1 MKSFLL
7 AGAAAWSLVM
17 AGLPVSSALASP
29 GPRPAPPTPAIR
41 APQDK
46 PYPGVISLAVTADDL
61 DRKIVHVKETIPL
74 ADRSADGGDVVLLY
88 PEWVPGGHAPE
99 GPIDRLAGLTVTAD
113 GVPVPWKRDV
123 VNVYAFH
130 VTPPAGAK
138 TLEVSFQHLSPVSG
152 DIGGSEITSTLMTLE
167 WFNLV
172 IYPAGWYTR
181 DIPVDARLTLPQG
194 WSSATALETESTT
207 GSTVSYRRVP
217 LETLVDS
224 PVYAGRYMHR
234 LDLDPGGPA
243 RVTLNVFGDRKD
255 DIEIKPEQAAAH
267 KALVQQAYKLHGAHH
282 YDHYDFL
289 FTVSDNVPGQGL
301 EHHRSSEDG
310 EDASYFTEYDKR
322 ASARSL
328 LPHEFTHSWNG
339 KFRRPADLWT
349 PNYNVPMRDSL
360 LWVYEGQTEYWGEV
374 LTARSGLR
382 TPEQARE
389 SLALTAAYYAELP
402 GRKWRALQDTT
413 NDEIINPRR
422 PMSWPSWQR
431 FEDYYDEGQL
441 IWLDADTLIRE
452 KSGGARSLDDF
463 AHAFFGIDN
472 GSYTP
477 VTYTFEEVVRT
488 LNTVLP
494 YDWAG
499 FLRTRLD
506 AVGQQAPLDG
516 LRRGGYRLVFTETKG
531 DYQKDRDSARKVAS
545 FAWSLGVTVGKD
557 GILKDV
563 VWDSPAFRAGLT
575 SGMQLLAV
583 GGRPYADEVL
593 ADAITEAKTAKEPLE
608 LIIKTADRYKVTRID
623 YHGGLRYPHLERDAS
638 VPARLDDILA
648 ARK

>member
-1 MKSFLL
+1 
-7 AGAAAWSLVM
+7 
-17 AGLPVSSALASP
+17 
-29 GPRPAPPTPAIR
+29 
-41 APQDK
+41 
-46 PYPGVISLAVTADDL
+46 
-61 DRKIVHVKETIPL
+61 
-74 ADRSADGGDVVLLY
+74 
-88 PEWVPGGHAPE
+88 
-99 GPIDRLAGLTVTAD
+99 
-113 GVPVPWKRDV
+113 
-123 VNVYAFH
+123 
-130 VTPPAGAK
+130 
-138 TLEVSFQHLSPVSG
+138 
-152 DIGGSEITSTLMTLE
+152 
-167 WFNLV
+167 
-172 IYPAGWYTR
+172 
-181 DIPVDARLTLPQG
+181 
-194 WSSATALETESTT
+194 
-207 GSTVSYRRVP
+207 
-217 LETLVDS
+217 
-224 PVYAGRYMHR
+224 
-234 LDLDPGGPA
+234 
-243 RVTLNVFGDRKD
+243 
-255 DIEIKPEQAAAH
+255 
-267 KALVQQAYKLHGAHH
+267 
-282 YDHYDFL
+282 
-289 FTVSDNVPGQGL
+289 
-301 EHHRSSEDG
+301 
-310 EDASYFTEYDKR
+310 
-322 ASARSL
+322 
-328 LPHEFTHSWNG
+328 
-339 KFRRPADLWT
+339 
-349 PNYNVPMRDSL
+349 
-360 LWVYEGQTEYWGEV
+360 
-374 LTARSGLR
+374 
-382 TPEQARE
+382 
-389 SLALTAAYYAELP
+389 
-402 GRKWRALQDTT
+402 
-413 NDEIINPRR
+413 
-422 PMSWPSWQR
+422 MSWPSWQR